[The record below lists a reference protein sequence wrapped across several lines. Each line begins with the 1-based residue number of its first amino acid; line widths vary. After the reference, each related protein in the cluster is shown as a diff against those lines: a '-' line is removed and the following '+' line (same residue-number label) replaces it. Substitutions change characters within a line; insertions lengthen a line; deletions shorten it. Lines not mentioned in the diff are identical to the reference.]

1 MRLRNLVA
9 LVVVVAAI
17 GWMVLFFPHYVDKVK
32 MEDCATQAVT
42 DWAAWRNEEQ
52 ARSKFRKNARARDL
66 PEHLGLELCEF
77 LREDENFVVECA
89 WSVDVTI
96 PVVDETRRLSFTVRP
111 VAAPDGR
118 LLD

>member
-9 LVVVVAAI
+9 FVVVVAAI

-32 MEDCATQAVT
+32 MDDCATQAVT
-42 DWAAWRNEEQ
+42 DWAAWNNEAQ
-52 ARSKFRKNARARDL
+52 ARSKFNKNARAREL

-96 PVVDETRRLSFTVRP
+96 PVVDETRRLNFTVRP
-111 VAAPDGR
+111 VAGPDGR
-118 LLD
+118 LVD